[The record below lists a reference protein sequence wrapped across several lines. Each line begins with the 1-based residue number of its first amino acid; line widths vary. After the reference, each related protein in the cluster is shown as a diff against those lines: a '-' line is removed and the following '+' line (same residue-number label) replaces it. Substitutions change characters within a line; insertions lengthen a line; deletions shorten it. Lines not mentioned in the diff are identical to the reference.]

1 MKNYKK
7 LFIPIFTFWLLSFTS
22 VFAWWIDHFEVKL
35 SPDETN
41 IWEAVDLIIEAVDKN
56 NEIVE
61 NYNWVILIFSESDPE
76 AVLPSSLEDNTY
88 SFASSDQ
95 WSIKFENAV
104 IFNNEWRQDLYVY
117 DLDDDTVLWVW
128 EIFINKVEV
137 IENIEISIISPENWL
152 VIWENSINISWFSN
166 KNHNIE
172 IVINNEETITTTTN
186 DEWVFEYE
194 VTWLVNWENTIKANI
209 LNSDWEVIWESEVVE
224 IEVNANQPQLKNI
237 ALTPESVEIES
248 SYEIELITNNSVVSA
263 SVLIN
268 ENIIELDKVTDEEWL
283 FRINIYS
290 PSQEWNYSIG
300 VILKDELWHEITELG
315 AWNIVVTKPEL
326 NVPVEEVLIETET
339 PIGEV
344 VTQDLTIKWLKVIEL
359 KSKSI
364 LSWDSIEWIEW
375 YNVYKKNNDE
385 SLELIWKVVEPKFEI
400 EFGSDE
406 VKYEYF
412 AIKAISKTWSWEMMY
427 EWSLSDATK
436 VKTWPEAIILL
447 VVSLMIA
454 GLLFITK
461 SKKA

>member
-35 SPDETN
+35 NPDETN
-41 IWEAVDLIIEAVDKN
+41 IWEAVDLTIEAVDKN

-61 NYNWVILIFSESDPE
+61 NYDWVILIFSESDPE

-128 EIFINKVEV
+128 EILINKVEV
-137 IENIEISIISPENWL
+137 IENLDISIISPENWL
-152 VIWENSINISWFSN
+152 VIWENSINISWLSN

-172 IVINNEETITTTTN
+172 IIINNEETISTTTN
-186 DEWVFEYE
+186 NEWIFEYE
-194 VTWLVNWENTIKANI
+194 ITWLVNWENTIKANI
-209 LNSDWEVIWESEVVE
+209 LDSDWKIIWESEIVE

-248 SYEIELITNNSVVSA
+248 SYEIEIITNNSVTNA
-263 SVLIN
+263 SVIIN
-268 ENIIELDKVTDEEWL
+268 ENIIELNKDSNEEWL
-283 FRINIYS
+283 FRTNTYS
-290 PSQEWNYSIG
+290 PSQEWNYSIW

-326 NVPVEEVLIETET
+326 NVPIEEVLVETEN
-339 PIGEV
+339 PVEEII
-344 VTQDLTIKWLKVIEL
+344 TQDLTIKWLKVIEL
-359 KSKSI
+359 KSKSV
-364 LSWDSIEWIEW
+364 LSWDEIEWVEW
-375 YNVYKKNNDE
+375 YNVYKKNEDE
-385 SLELIWKVVEPKFEI
+385 SLELIEKVVEPKFEI

-406 VKYEYF
+406 IKYEYF
-412 AIKAISKTWSWEMMY
+412 AIKAISKTWSWEMY

-436 VKTWPEAIILL
+436 VKTWPETIILL
-447 VVSLMIA
+447 LISLMIG
-454 GLLFITK
+454 GLLFFTK